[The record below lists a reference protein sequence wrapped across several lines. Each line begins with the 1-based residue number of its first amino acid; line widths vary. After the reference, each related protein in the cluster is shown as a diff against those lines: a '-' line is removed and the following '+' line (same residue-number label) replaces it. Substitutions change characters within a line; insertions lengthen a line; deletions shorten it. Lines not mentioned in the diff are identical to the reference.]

1 MTGGTDG
8 EGQGLEKGLPLLIR
22 KGIMEA
28 VTIMAVPHT
37 SERMMIITQDEMK
50 IQGVGAMEIGIE
62 VLRGQEITI
71 GPMQVATK
79 NLGAVS
85 AISVAR
91 RDTLLEN
98 ALKVVETMTEGV
110 VDTSEDR
117 IIIQVEGE
125 KMTAEVVMK
134 DGHSV
139 ISEALCMSVIN
150 LRQVELNM
158 NLRSGLYGF
167 FRG

>member
-1 MTGGTDG
+1 MTEGTDE
-8 EGQGLEKGLPLLIR
+8 EGQGLVTGLPLLIR
-22 KGIMEA
+22 QGSMEA
-28 VTIMAVPHT
+28 VTIMAVLRT
-37 SERMMIITQDEMK
+37 SGRMMIITQDEMK

-62 VLRGQEITI
+62 VLRGREITI
-71 GPMQVATK
+71 GPMRVVTR

-98 ALKVVETMTEGV
+98 ALKVVEMMTGEV

-117 IIIQVEGE
+117 MIILVEGE
-125 KMTAEVVMK
+125 RMTTEVVMK

-158 NLRSGLYGF
+158 NLRSGL
-167 FRG
+167 